1 MGSVAGPTLC
11 QPPPSVAVNFMNLLP
26 PNTPLLAAADLQEIV
41 FVIVFLVVGF
51 LQWLFSL
58 LKKNKEAAERER
70 QLPPST
76 EEQEARRRAWSEQTR
91 PVENAHPPQT
101 PPLRSPAPPQ
111 LPRSTPPPAP
121 AARPATTP
129 GSLADLMDT
138 LRRSIDDVSSPRP
151 AAAPSAP
158 VAPARPP
165 SLPSASRTVR
175 HPVSDAP
182 SAHFSRAAAAHSA
195 SDSPERLALA
205 TVVPARRA
213 HPLTDMLKT
222 THGYKQAFI
231 LREVLG
237 PCKALEGQE

>member
-1 MGSVAGPTLC
+1 
-11 QPPPSVAVNFMNLLP
+11 MNLLH

-70 QLPPST
+70 QSPPST
-76 EEQEARRRAWSEQTR
+76 EEQEARRRAWEEQTR
-91 PVENAHPPQT
+91 PVADEVRAPQT
-101 PPLRSPAPPQ
+101 APTRSPAPPQ
-111 LPRSTPPPAP
+111 LPRSSPPPVP
-121 AARPATTP
+121 AARPAPASTTP
-129 GSLADLMDT
+129 GSLADLMDS
-138 LRRSIDDVSSPRP
+138 LRRSIEDVSSPHP

-158 VAPARPP
+158 ARPSRP
-165 SLPSASRTVR
+165 PTLPQASRPAT
-175 HPVSDAP
+175 PPAAVST
-182 SAHFSRAAAAHSA
+182 SAHISRAAAAQST
-195 SDSPERLALA
+195 SESPERLVLA

>member
-1 MGSVAGPTLC
+1 
-11 QPPPSVAVNFMNLLP
+11 MNLLL

-58 LKKNKEAAERER
+58 LKKNKEAAERDR
-70 QLPPST
+70 QLPASA
-76 EEQEARRRAWSEQTR
+76 EEQEARRRAWAEQTR
-91 PVENAHPPQT
+91 PVEEAHPPQT
-101 PPLRSPAPPQ
+101 PPRRSPAPPQ
-111 LPRSTPPPAP
+111 LPRSSPPPAP
-121 AARPATTP
+121 AARPAPTSTTP

-151 AAAPSAP
+151 ASAPSAP
-158 VAPARPP
+158 AAPARPP
-165 SLPSASRTVR
+165 TLPNAIRTVR
-175 HPVSDAP
+175 PPVPAAP
-182 SAHFSRAAAAHSA
+182 SAHISRAAAAQYS
-195 SDSPERLALA
+195 SDPADRPVLA
-205 TVVPARRA
+205 TVVAPRRP

>member
-1 MGSVAGPTLC
+1 
-11 QPPPSVAVNFMNLLP
+11 MNLLL
-26 PNTPLLAAADLQEIV
+26 PNSPLLAAADLQEIV

-58 LKKNKEAAERER
+58 LKKNKEAAERDR
-70 QLPPST
+70 QLPVST
-76 EEQEARRRAWSEQTR
+76 EEQEARRRAWAEQTR
-91 PVENAHPPQT
+91 PVDDSRAPQAPPT
-101 PPLRSPAPPQ
+101 RIPAPPQ

-121 AARPATTP
+121 SARPAPASTTP

-151 AAAPSAP
+151 AAAPSVPAAP
-158 VAPARPP
+158 VRPPVLPGAARVASHPVPASHPARM
-165 SLPSASRTVR
+165 T
-175 HPVSDAP
+175 
-182 SAHFSRAAAAHSA
+182 RAAAAQQS
-195 SDSPERLALA
+195 SDSTDRPILA
-205 TVVPARRA
+205 TVVAPRRS

-237 PCKALEGQE
+237 PCKALEGQD